1 MKTDNR
7 PHEEHAI
14 EARLATAI
22 AGGLTV
28 GVERLPH
35 DVATRLRFAREQA
48 LALARATQARRPAL
62 AAGGMAVVG
71 VSPRG
76 AAILG
81 GGFVPWWQRAAS
93 VLPLLALVAGL
104 VMIDHWTVREQV
116 VAAADFDTQLLADD
130 LPPSAYTDPGFVEFL
145 KSSTP

>member
-1 MKTDNR
+1 MNTNNR
-7 PHEEHAI
+7 SPAEHTI
-14 EARLATAI
+14 EARLATTI
-22 AGGLTV
+22 AAGLTV
-28 GVERLPH
+28 GAERLPH

-48 LALARATQARRPAL
+48 LARAAQARRPVV
-62 AAGGMAVVG
+62 AVVG
-71 VSPRG
+71 ISPRG
-76 AAILG
+76 AATLG

-93 VLPLLALVAGL
+93 IVPLLALVAGL

-116 VAAADFDTQLLADD
+116 VAEADFDTQLLADD